1 MAKGS
6 QRRPVRYEKD
16 QLGCMWGLISIFDFR
31 YGRSTQRLLSDRR
44 HESKHANG
52 AGNRRNKPALLTFNE
67 NCQEVL
73 SAYTNPFMFLLL
85 FFELLGITAAVN
97 CLLIICIVFYVFQD
111 GEESRTAA
119 ANAGKPSVK
128 KLIEEEM
135 ISEQDSRR
143 EINDIEVEPKDSD
156 SEQGSHKK
164 KTRKRLKRNRKK
176 SCDSTHDLDSPG
188 NLKSEQPGHQNSE
201 YEFMSSL
208 DIDNIMEEFCL
219 HIRQKSIDYV
229 KHDQPGELHVQS
241 NLKNPDFEEKLKEA
255 IKLLTSQK
263 LVKGKHFAEDG
274 EFHPSKELMDALQIL
289 GSDRELFVK
298 HLQDPNS
305 PLVKSIQNFPDE
317 QLEKDKDSK
326 SLAETN
332 LLDRELGNPR
342 QSDELVNRKQ
352 RKFLRRKVKS
362 QGKSPSN
369 EDKTSQ
375 ASNRIVILKPGPAGM
390 QNQETA
396 GSVGLSPESH
406 YIIRNKGTS
415 ERYGSHFFL
424 TEIKRRLK
432 NAMGKEHQRI
442 STDSTSKGSS
452 YERQNVGDRNR
463 GTKENIGMSSPSK
476 DHFFMEKIAR
486 PISTKKGD
494 KTGKLKDDELNTE
507 RKTADLPNQRASNI
521 YLEAKKHLSE
531 MLSNGDENPD
541 SSSGRIPR
549 TLGRILSLPEYNFS
563 PVGSPGRNWDP
574 SFVTAQMR
582 FFDTD
587 NSLKVNESASS
598 LEQGSHVDH
607 LGQIKEIL
615 VTQPCISDD
624 GTDNKGESPNLNS
637 NILNEQIHD
646 IEVEKISLF
655 IGDEMGSKGDVDVVK
670 TNGIVVE
677 EENNVLDAP
686 CEPSSSSSIKDDDKN
701 GDESEICYA
710 QRDSRFMKQDSSE
723 ENHLPSSPLA
733 SPSNSPIP
741 KKVEDHE
748 TPIDILE
755 RPSPVSVLEPLF
767 ADDDISPASTTSNYG
782 EISMQPLRIKF
793 EEHEPSTEDQIIQVK
808 SSMEDKESI
817 YKYVKAVLQASGLN
831 WDELC
836 IKLLSTDELI
846 DPSFS
851 DEVEFVPSKFCYEQK
866 LLFDCINEA
875 LMEICGHYFGCSP
888 WVSFAKPYIR
898 PVPNME
904 NVLGEVW
911 EGVSWHLLP
920 LPISPT
926 LDQTVR
932 KDMAK
937 SGTWMDLRYD
947 TDTIAIEMGD
957 DILDDL
963 MEDTVLSCVFESL
976 EIGCPE
982 LTAEL
987 MESGSSI
994 NLNSGC
1000 PMFPVES
1007 NGKEEQHLLVN

>member
-44 HESKHANG
+44 RESKHANG
-52 AGNRRNKPALLTFNE
+52 GGNRRNKPVPLTFNE
-67 NCQEVL
+67 NCQE
-73 SAYTNPFMFLLL
+73 
-85 FFELLGITAAVN
+85 
-97 CLLIICIVFYVFQD
+97 D

-135 ISEQDSRR
+135 ISEQDSKR

-201 YEFMSSL
+201 YEFISSL
-208 DIDNIMEEFCL
+208 DIDNIMEEFC
-219 HIRQKSIDYV
+219 HQIRQKSIDYV
-229 KHDQPGELHVQS
+229 KHDQPGELHVHS

-255 IKLLTSQK
+255 IKLLISQK
-263 LVKGKHFAEDG
+263 LVKGKHFTEDG

-326 SLAETN
+326 SLAENN
-332 LLDRELGNPR
+332 LLDQGLGNPR

-362 QGKSPSN
+362 QGKDPSN

-375 ASNRIVILKPGPAGM
+375 ASNRIVILKPGPTGM

-396 GSVGLSPESH
+396 SSVGLSPESH

-415 ERYGSHFFL
+415 ERNGSHFFL

-442 STDSTSKGSS
+442 STDRTSKGSS
-452 YERQNVGDRNR
+452 YECQNVGDRNR

-486 PISTKKGD
+486 PVSAKKGD
-494 KTGKLKDDELNTE
+494 KTGKLKDDELNTVH
-507 RKTADLPNQRASNI
+507 KTADLPNQRASNI

-531 MLSNGDENPD
+531 MLGNGDENPD

-549 TLGRILSLPEYNFS
+549 TLGTILSLPEYNIS
-563 PVGSPGRNWDP
+563 PVGSPGRKWDP

-582 FFDTD
+582 FLDTD
-587 NSLKVNESASS
+587 NSQKVNEIASS

-607 LGQIKEIL
+607 LGQITEIL
-615 VTQPCISDD
+615 ATQPCISDD

-637 NILNEQIHD
+637 NILDEQIQD
-646 IEVEKISLF
+646 IEVEKISSF
-655 IGDEMGSKGDVDVVK
+655 IGDEMSSKGDVDVVK

-686 CEPSSSSSIKDDDKN
+686 CEPSSSSSIKDDD
-701 GDESEICYA
+701 ESEICYA
-710 QRDSRFMKQDSSE
+710 QRASRFMKQDSSE
-723 ENHLPSSPLA
+723 ENQLPSSPLA

-748 TPIDILE
+748 TAIDILE

-767 ADDDISPASTTSNYG
+767 ADDDISPAGTRSNYG

-793 EEHEPSTEDQIIQVK
+793 EEHDLSTEDQIIQVK

-836 IKLLSTDELI
+836 IKLVSTDELI
-846 DPSFS
+846 DPSFA
-851 DEVEFVPSKFCYEQK
+851 DEVEFVPSKLCYEQK

-920 LPISPT
+920 LPIPHT

-947 TDTIAIEMGD
+947 TDTIASEMGD

-963 MEDTVLSCVFESL
+963 MEDTVLSCVFGSL
-976 EIGCPE
+976 EIGYPE
-982 LTAEL
+982 LTVEL

-1000 PMFPVES
+1000 PAVPVES